1 MYSSRQ
7 KKFLWLLTKIKKN
20 IKHQTVF
27 VKQFYFSAFCNVFN
41 TSYYHPYYSRNLS
54 IFFLFPD
61 TPISLS
67 FACHAIGINS
77 LFLLFLFLRCLSLF
91 ISVMPSNKLIKTC
104 IINYNKRF
112 RCNRPI
118 KDIF

>member
-7 KKFLWLLTKIKKN
+7 KKFLWLLTKIKK
-20 IKHQTVF
+20 KHQTVF

-54 IFFLFPD
+54 SFSSSDIL
-61 TPISLS
+61 LS
-67 FACHAIGINS
+67 HYLLHFMLLALTLS
-77 LFLLFLFLRCLSLF
+77 LLFLFLRCLSLF
-91 ISVMPSNKLIKTC
+91 IPVMPSNKLIKTC
-104 IINYNKRF
+104 IINYNKSF